1 MLVVLIVSN
10 LVWLVFELGRIA
22 LLPLGNEVGR
32 WCIATGGSER
42 VSSVFDTNCIQ
53 QLDFYQVSWSKTN
66 LTCFL
71 ANNAA
76 AIIDGQ
82 QEICRAV
89 SSRLTAITINFVT
102 PTRNTASIE
111 SKHQSS
117 MLESSAG
124 A

>member
-1 MLVVLIVSN
+1 MIVSS
-10 LVWLVFELGRIA
+10 LVRLVFELLRIA
-22 LLPLGNEVGR
+22 LLPPGNEVGR
-32 WCIATGGSER
+32 WCIATDGLER
-42 VSSVFDTNCIQ
+42 VSSVIDMSCTQ
-53 QLDFYQVSWSKTN
+53 QLDFYRMSWFKTN
-66 LTCFL
+66 LTCL
-71 ANNAA
+71 CANNAA